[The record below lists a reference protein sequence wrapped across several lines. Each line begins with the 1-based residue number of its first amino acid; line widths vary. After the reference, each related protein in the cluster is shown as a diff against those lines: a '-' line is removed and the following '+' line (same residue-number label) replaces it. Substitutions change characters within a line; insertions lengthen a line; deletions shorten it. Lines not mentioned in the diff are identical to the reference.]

1 MPTRSQGA
9 AIVGWGETEMGKVP
23 DKETLDLTQDAAYDA
38 LEMATLEPSDV
49 DGLIG
54 STGTDMVG
62 ASELGEYI
70 GLMPGM
76 KFGSS
81 PAIGGSSHVQ
91 SLAQAKQT
99 VESGFCEYV
108 LIVAAGRLATGA
120 GSDATVEGLA
130 GGAGHSEFEG
140 PYGPL
145 LPSMYALAAQR
156 HMAEYGTT
164 EKQLAKVASIA
175 YEHASI
181 QREERAHL
189 RKEKSVT
196 EILDGPKVA
205 SPLTRDQCSVISD
218 GGAAV
223 LVTDV
228 ETAERDHE
236 DHVEI
241 LSVAE
246 HNTHEN
252 IFQMPNLTETGAKQA
267 GAEALQKAETE
278 IHDLDVIQIYD
289 CFTNV
294 PLIVLEDM
302 GFCAK
307 GEGGDLVESGALEL
321 GGEWPMNTHGGLL
334 AQAHPGRSG
343 GLMHI
348 TEAVRQLRG
357 EAEAAQVDN
366 AETALVHGNGGV
378 LSTHAVSILGGAR

>member
-1 MPTRSQGA
+1 MVSKSQDA
-9 AIVGWGETEMGKVP
+9 AIVSWGETQMGKVP
-23 DKETLDLTQDAAYDA
+23 DKDTLQLTQDAAYDA
-38 LEMATLEPSDV
+38 IEMAGLSPRDV

-54 STGTDMVG
+54 STGKDMVG
-62 ASELGEYI
+62 ASELAEHI
-70 GLMPGM
+70 GLMPGL

-81 PAIGGSSHVQ
+81 PGIGGSSHVQ
-91 SLAQAKQT
+91 SLAQAKQA

-108 LIVAAGRLATGA
+108 LVVAAGRLATGA

-145 LPSMYALAAQR
+145 LPSMYALAAR
-156 HMAEYGTT
+156 KHMAKYGTT
-164 EKQLAKVASIA
+164 EEQLAQVAAIA
-175 YEHASI
+175 YRHASL
-181 QREERAHL
+181 QCEERVHL
-189 RKEKSVT
+189 GSEKSVE

-223 LVTDV
+223 LVTSV
-228 ETAERDHE
+228 KNAEQNHE
-236 DHVEI
+236 DPVEI
-241 LSVAE
+241 LGVAE
-246 HNTHEN
+246 HNTHETVS
-252 IFQMPNLTETGAKQA
+252 QMPDLTTTGAKQA
-267 GAEALQKAETE
+267 AREALEKADRE
-278 IHDLDVIQIYD
+278 HDELDVIQIYD

-294 PLIVLEDM
+294 PIIVLEDM
-302 GFCAK
+302 GFCEK
-307 GEGGDLVESGALEL
+307 GRGGELVESGELEL
-321 GGEWPMNTHGGLL
+321 GGKWPMNTHGGLI

-357 EAEAAQVDN
+357 EAEGAQVEG

-378 LSTHAVSILGGAR
+378 LSTHAVSILGVS